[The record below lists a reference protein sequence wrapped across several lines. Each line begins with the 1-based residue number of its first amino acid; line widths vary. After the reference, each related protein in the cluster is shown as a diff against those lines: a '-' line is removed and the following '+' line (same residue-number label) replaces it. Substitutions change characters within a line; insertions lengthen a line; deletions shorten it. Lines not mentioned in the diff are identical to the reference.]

1 MDKVATHT
9 QEDISK
15 ATEAAFVTPYKEQPA
30 PQDPPAQQAQP
41 AAAAPQ
47 DPPAQQPAPQDPPV
61 QQAQAATV
69 NYEDIS
75 DEELNKILAKRT
87 KGAVKSLE
95 DFTPKVVKTK
105 EELAEEEERQNTAA
119 ITWALTSGKVKRE
132 DYDTAIR
139 EKDKSNRDL
148 ALTLFTAELKSEDSK
163 ITPEEAEEMF
173 KEYFMEDAEEGN
185 TQRKL
190 RLKEMNKTAD
200 AYRKEKYGF
209 IDNISPDYKQHL
221 TTEENKK
228 LIGQKMA
235 DVFDTFAPEIELKST
250 YTPAGAADGETSE
263 LSFAYK
269 IDDAEL
275 KSIKKDTKERLVNML
290 TKLSVDPATITD
302 ESIKEEF
309 NSVVRARYFDKI
321 VAHAV
326 TESANKAK
334 LDTEAYYKNI
344 PVRTPNFASGQQP
357 GKSTSKIREFSA
369 AEKEAF
375 PKTQYTA

>member
-1 MDKVATHT
+1 M
-9 QEDISK
+9 
-15 ATEAAFVTPYKEQPA
+15 
-30 PQDPPAQQAQP
+30 
-41 AAAAPQ
+41 
-47 DPPAQQPAPQDPPV
+47 
-61 QQAQAATV
+61 
-69 NYEDIS
+69 
-75 DEELNKILAKRT
+75 
-87 KGAVKSLE
+87 KSLE
-95 DFTPKVVKTK
+95 DFTPKAVKTK

-148 ALTLFTAELKSEDSK
+148 ALALFTEELKVEMPK
-163 ITPEEAEEMF
+163 ITGDEAEEMF

-190 RLKEMNKTAD
+190 RLNEMNKTAN

-275 KSIKKDTKERLVNML
+275 KSIKKDTKEKLVNML
-290 TKLSVDPATITD
+290 TKLNVDPATITD

-326 TESANKAK
+326 TESANKAR
-334 LDTEAYYKNI
+334 LDTEAHYKNI
-344 PVRTPNFASGQQP
+344 PVRVPNFASGQQAAKP
-357 GKSTSKIREFSA
+357 TGKVREFSA
-369 AEKEAF
+369 AEKDAF